1 MPAVVFWRKLSRED
15 RRALD
20 EEIRRRNFADCAGI
34 AEWLTARGHP
44 VKKSPMA
51 KYIRRLRIAE
61 NIDASALDPAVLELA
76 THLYRAALA
85 LKKAMDRA

>member
-1 MPAVVFWRKLSRED
+1 MAAVAFWRKLSSED

-20 EEIRRRNFADCAGI
+20 EEIRRRHFADCAGVS
-34 AEWLTARGHP
+34 EWLTMRGHP
-44 VKKSPMA
+44 VKASPMW

-61 NIDASALDPAVLELA
+61 NIDPAALDPAVLELA